1 MKRDDVNGARCR
13 SDGVWMALARDYV
26 KQPLKDGTRNHFDL
40 ISIVVMMGD
49 GARVVSRYE
58 PTTWTFYNTLVNMR
72 EWSTFK
78 PSGHG
83 YYLPA
88 IDEADALLTS
98 NANAGCSLS
107 LLFFSDGK
115 PSDRREERPQI
126 VEKIGK
132 LASKFGRRLS
142 IACIGMAE
150 ESEDFSTLNDM
161 VTEARQYGSQ
171 ATFGKPTLDAG
182 SLSRII
188 SSLASSLTTSKT
200 EMTELRTGNA
210 KMVRMDI
217 VREKFNTPD
226 HIGDWKIY
234 TAEAEQGAYVNR
246 FWSWNIR
253 QTNGFV
259 EVLSKRCCDC
269 YDANLLNLIECPGCK
284 AYYLCNSC
292 YNSDPGFK
300 WHGTRVN
307 NRQSECQSLLQ
318 RSRMGTLVRKEIP
331 SWSIAVKE
339 QIFGEG
345 AERIVRKGE
354 YKMYCLLSCHLSTQK
369 HLSSTLSQV
378 RYLNKHGEI
387 TGPVVV
393 AKESRFVGKLYII
406 CTSMHPQQQYAKLN
420 AWYDDLRIPWHELR

>member
-150 ESEDFSTLNDM
+150 
-161 VTEARQYGSQ
+161 
-171 ATFGKPTLDAG
+171 
-182 SLSRII
+182 
-188 SSLASSLTTSKT
+188 
-200 EMTELRTGNA
+200 
-210 KMVRMDI
+210 VR
-217 VREKFNTPD
+217 
-226 HIGDWKIY
+226 
-234 TAEAEQGAYVNR
+234 R
-246 FWSWNIR
+246 F
-253 QTNGFV
+253 FHF
-259 EVLSKRCCDC
+259 E
-269 YDANLLNLIECPGCK
+269 
-284 AYYLCNSC
+284 
-292 YNSDPGFK
+292 
-300 WHGTRVN
+300 
-307 NRQSECQSLLQ
+307 
-318 RSRMGTLVRKEIP
+318 
-331 SWSIAVKE
+331 
-339 QIFGEG
+339 
-345 AERIVRKGE
+345 
-354 YKMYCLLSCHLSTQK
+354 
-369 HLSSTLSQV
+369 
-378 RYLNKHGEI
+378 
-387 TGPVVV
+387 
-393 AKESRFVGKLYII
+393 
-406 CTSMHPQQQYAKLN
+406 
-420 AWYDDLRIPWHELR
+420 